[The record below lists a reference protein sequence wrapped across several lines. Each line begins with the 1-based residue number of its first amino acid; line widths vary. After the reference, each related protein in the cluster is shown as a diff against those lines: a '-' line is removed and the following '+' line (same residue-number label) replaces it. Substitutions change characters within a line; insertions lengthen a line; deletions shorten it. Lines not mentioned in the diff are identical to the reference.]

1 MWLCKSKSPVS
12 LLAMRSHLLLFSLT
26 LLLSVRAQEDIRQ
39 RAGDASSGAEQNAEE
54 IPGVEQDE
62 GAASPQEERAQEQE
76 ESVSDELLEEE
87 GVLVLNQ
94 HNFARALQETK
105 FLLVEFYAPWCTHC
119 QALAPEYTKAAQILM
134 EEFTH
139 LRLAKVDGQE
149 ERDLLEEFNVN
160 GYPTLKFF
168 RDGNRTNPIAYT
180 GRSDSGGIVKWMQR
194 QIGPSAI
201 LLEEEVRAELLIN
214 SQELI
219 AIGFFKDLTDPDVK
233 VFYEIARNTMDIT
246 FGITEQSEL
255 FQKYGI
261 TKDTVVLFKKF
272 DEKRVDFPVDEDL
285 GLDNMEL
292 SQFLLLNS
300 LELVMEYSQQNGDR
314 IFAVKVPNH
323 ILLFINKTMEA
334 HLLLLQNFRGAAP
347 SFKGKIIFVFI
358 DINGESANVMDYF
371 NLTSKDVPAIRFINV
386 ETSQRFLFSADEI
399 TSKTVMTFCNDVL
412 NKKIKHI
419 MISEEPPEGWD
430 KHPVKILVGKT
441 FEEVV
446 YDETKNVFV
455 EFYAPWST
463 HSKELEPIWEQLGE
477 KYKDHENIIIAK
489 IDATANEI
497 DGLRVRGFPN
507 LKYFPAG
514 PDRKMIDYTRNR
526 TLELF
531 SKFLDSGGVLPEE
544 ETEIQNSEAETEKEE
559 LRKSQEAR
567 KNEL

>member
-1 MWLCKSKSPVS
+1 
-12 LLAMRSHLLLFSLT
+12 MRSHLLLLSLA
-26 LLLSVRAQEDIRQ
+26 LLLSVRAE
-39 RAGDASSGAEQNAEE
+39 DASSRVEQKGEE
-54 IPGVEQDE
+54 SSPGREQKTKEILPGVEQDD
-62 GAASPQEERAQEQE
+62 GAQQEKPQQQE

-94 HNFARALQETK
+94 HNFARALREIK
-105 FLLVEFYAPWCTHC
+105 FLLVEFYTPWCNHC

-134 EEFTH
+134 EVSTD

-149 ERDLLEEFNVN
+149 ERDLLEEFNIN
-160 GYPTLKFF
+160 GYPALKFF

-194 QIGPSAI
+194 QKGPSAI
-201 LLEEEVRAELLIN
+201 LLEEEVRAEQLIN
-214 SQELI
+214 SQELV
-219 AIGFFKDLTDPDVK
+219 AIGFFKDLTDLDVK
-233 VFYEIARNTMDIT
+233 IFYEIARNIVDIT
-246 FGITEQSEL
+246 FGITDQSEL

-261 TKDTVVLFKKF
+261 TKDSVVLFKKF
-272 DEKRVDFPVDEDL
+272 DEKHVDFPVDEDL

-300 LELVMEYSQQNGDR
+300 LELVTEYNQQNGDR

-334 HLLLLQNFRGAAP
+334 HLSLLQKFKGAAP

-371 NLTSKDVPAIRFINV
+371 NLTSKDVPTICFINM
-386 ETSQRFLFSADEI
+386 ETSQRFLFSAGEI
-399 TSKTVMTFCNDVL
+399 TTETVTTFCNDVL
-412 NKKIKHI
+412 NKNIKHI
-419 MISEEPPEGWD
+419 MISEELPEDWN
-430 KHPVKILVGKT
+430 KHPVKILVGKN
-441 FEEVV
+441 FEEVA

-463 HSKELEPIWEQLGE
+463 HCKELEPIWEELGE

-514 PDRKMIDYTRNR
+514 PERKMIDYTRNR

-544 ETEIQNSEAETEKEE
+544 IQNAEAETGEE
-559 LRKSQEAR
+559 EVTESQETR
-567 KNEL
+567 KDEL